1 MSEQS
6 DKHEMHLSPTSS
18 SFHRPRNHDQD
29 VLPTETPRQPPT
41 CNVAHTSLTP
51 TPTSRQCPNHD
62 QTIRSSFTPHDL
74 PTSQK
79 PLPDKRTHLAL
90 TSKSTCK
97 SKQSHSHCIKR
108 SSPTSIDPQF
118 CSSFS
123 VQSSDHL
130 GEGYLSSSI
139 SLSYCPHPDNV
150 SGCSASP
157 APAPS
162 THSSF
167 QDSTTHCA
175 ATSHSVMEVE
185 HQEHAPLCS
194 NIPPSFIDSPGSA
207 EVDKVHAPSF
217 RHQIFE
223 TSAPGSVYTSSPLY
237 APPPMLL
244 PSQSPAQPV
253 GHLEVHQASDRSSSG
268 YLFRGIPC
276 CAPSLPSLSDP
287 GMHSYSPPSSDLNED
302 SLAYA
307 IHAQDIAR
315 KCAQLPPFVQECS
328 NSPFRAQEGSEDVPF
343 PPEEVL
349 GPPKQ
354 SPTPEP
360 QEGSSPVT
368 FLNHETH
375 CICST
380 FSQVPYPVS
389 AYQQVSAGAAHDQL
403 EGNCSSLRRDFPAL
417 FDVLHQEGKC
427 PTESFPGSP
436 AQSFS
441 TPCSVPWA
449 QHPQYGTGLQGHIS
463 HISRCAAFHQ
473 TCPEPLAWSPI
484 AWNQHKPH
492 CSEGSSSLLCFGDN
506 VQRQKPPQR
515 VDLLHAVIVSRT
527 HKMALPTQGTFIPVT
542 ATAEVSDPSA
552 VANTWC
558 YTTAATYDPHEH
570 MVDQKCALNHSLQ
583 AQGFAAETEEFHP
596 DQMNSMKSQV
606 HLHEP
611 AELHSTATKE
621 VLGVH
626 HNLHLT
632 KNKQGDSAESKTRL
646 KDSHAKLRHSSLGVH
661 HPNSVC
667 HHHTKTKSQVF
678 TYKGSQILST
688 TKRNLRLHQPQ
699 DPTAYKPANHKT
711 LKMCHRCTKG
721 VVLRNKRNYGQINN
735 VQVLASNSIP
745 LSDFCTLICSLSE
758 GKAAQTTSS
767 SSSDN
772 KLPNKSSSYVTSR
785 DGQEELPEQEDT
797 GEQEGTA
804 NKKPCTYG
812 QELHMTGNVQRMFH
826 TGEVNVLEVLQ
837 VRGNGQQVL
846 QEEENTQLVLL
857 EEDGNVQQVIQ
868 EEDSNVQQVLQEE
881 DSNVQQVI
889 QEEDSNVQQVI
900 QEEDR
905 NVQQVIQEE
914 DSNVQ
919 QVIQEEDSNVQQVI
933 QEEDSNVQQ
942 VLQEEDSNVQQVL
955 QEEDRNVQ
963 QVLQEE
969 DRNVQQVLQEEE
981 NVQQVLQEERNVQQV
996 PQVKGNVQ
1004 QVFQEEKEN
1013 AQQVLPQKEENVQQ
1027 ILQEKE
1033 NVQQVIQEEKENV
1046 QQMTQAEEKNAQRQ
1060 PPLDGEDHQQLQI
1073 GDEIRAQKPSDEIHL
1088 RSVESENMLLVP
1100 GEIRGQPKQPDE
1112 TMIQL
1117 GKPHLSS
1124 ESPSLLKNKPLSRVL
1139 KKWYIHGQQPTLAA
1153 FSDSDK
1159 YKTCVATS
1167 QELQGHAPVNQG
1179 GSLQTGM
1186 SAPLTRPKKVA
1197 KLGGSQSAVSKAELL
1212 KNCVIVMVNK
1222 PRTTQA
1228 SADNHTHSQG
1238 SLFTLPKTAAD
1249 KYTHTKTQ
1257 NTSKP
1262 PSEYTWHKTTVSSSA
1277 LTIHTSDVRRVD
1289 NENPLS
1295 ERACQ
1300 RLKSAGS
1307 AVYPASII
1315 SAPKIRRVGC
1325 SRSQAEE
1332 TDEATRTLSLILE
1345 AADNIG
1351 DIRPTDTMQPSS
1363 SFLRRSHTVH
1373 LEAMNTPKSQKSC
1386 NGSDRNVKRVHSRES
1401 SPVNYD
1407 SWGAALR
1414 GQRHTVGICK
1424 PAETVR
1430 SKADAAKDFPIQSYA
1445 PRRSQDVKNTTKHGQ
1460 AKADPGQDTTDDSS
1474 GGTEIIYC
1482 SPGTQ
1487 LPTNSA
1493 TATRKK
1499 QIQEKQCKIIDDE
1512 RQLKKIM
1519 SLYKETCPTS
1529 SEDSTGTRA
1538 VTLKSRVKGLN
1549 GLRLLSEGEKK
1560 RVAVQTL
1567 RKFEKVCVVPI

>member
-1 MSEQS
+1 MVWLYPHIMSFLTMTGSACYWATCKTLPMSGQS

-18 SFHRPRNHDQD
+18 SFHQPRDHDQD

-51 TPTSRQCPNHD
+51 TPASRQCPNHD

-79 PLPDKRTHLAL
+79 PLPYKRTHLSL

-108 SSPTSIDPQF
+108 SSPTSTDPQL

-157 APAPS
+157 FPTPS
-162 THSSF
+162 TRPSF

-185 HQEHAPLCS
+185 HQEYATLCR
-194 NIPPSFIDSPGSA
+194 NIPPSFKDSPGSA
-207 EVDKVHAPSF
+207 EAYKVHAPSF

-223 TSAPGSVYTSSPLY
+223 TLAPGSVYTSSPLY
-237 APPPMLL
+237 APPPPPLS
-244 PSQSPAQPV
+244 SQSPAQPV
-253 GHLEVHQASDRSSSG
+253 GHLEVHQANDRSSSG
-268 YLFRGIPC
+268 YLFRGIPR
-276 CAPSLPSLSDP
+276 CAPSLSSLSDP
-287 GMHSYSPPSSDLNED
+287 GMRSYSPPSSVLNED

-307 IHAQDIAR
+307 AHAQDIAR
-315 KCAQLPPFVQECS
+315 KCAQLPPFVQKCS
-328 NSPFRAQEGSEDVPF
+328 TSPFSAQECSEDVPV

-349 GPPKQ
+349 GPPKL

-368 FLNHETH
+368 FPNHETY

-380 FSQVPYPVS
+380 FSQVPYPVN
-389 AYQQVSAGAAHDQL
+389 AYQQVSAGAAYDQL

-417 FDVLHQEGKC
+417 FDVLHPEGKC
-427 PTESFPGSP
+427 PTESLPGSP

-449 QHPQYGTGLQGHIS
+449 QHPQYGAGLRGYMS
-463 HISRCAAFHQ
+463 LISRCAAFRQ

-492 CSEGSSSLLCFGDN
+492 CCEGSSPLLCLGDN

-515 VDLLHAVIVSRT
+515 VDLLHAVIVSCT
-527 HKMALPTQGTFIPVT
+527 PKMALPTQSTFIPVT
-542 ATAEVSDPSA
+542 TTAEVSDPSA
-552 VANTWC
+552 VVNAWC
-558 YTTAATYDPHEH
+558 YTTAATYDPDEH
-570 MVDQKCALNHSLQ
+570 MVDQKCVLNHSLQ

-596 DQMNSMKSQV
+596 DQIINSMKSEV
-606 HLHEP
+606 RLHEP
-611 AELHSTATKE
+611 AELHSTATEE
-621 VLGVH
+621 VLRVH
-626 HNLHLT
+626 HKPHLK
-632 KNKQGDSAESKTRL
+632 KNKRGDSAESKTKL
-646 KDSHAKLRHSSLGVH
+646 KDSHAKLCHSSLGVH

-678 TYKGSQILST
+678 TYKGSRILST
-688 TKRNLRLHQPQ
+688 TKQNLRLHKPQ
-699 DPTAYKPANHKT
+699 DPENHKT
-711 LKMCHRCTKG
+711 LKMRHRRTKW
-721 VVLRNKRNYGQINN
+721 VVLRNKRNYGLINN

-745 LSDFCTLICSLSE
+745 LSDFCTLTCSLSE
-758 GKAAQTTSS
+758 GKAAQTISTSFN
-767 SSSDN
+767 DIE
-772 KLPNKSSSYVTSR
+772 LPNKSSSYVTSR

-804 NKKPCTYG
+804 NKKPCTYV
-812 QELHMTGNVQRMFH
+812 QEQHVTGNVQRMFH
-826 TGEVNVLEVLQ
+826 TGEANVLEVLQ
-837 VRGNGQQVL
+837 VKGNGQQVF
-846 QEEENTQLVLL
+846 QEEENAQQVLL

-868 EEDSNVQQVLQEE
+868 K
-881 DSNVQQVI
+881 
-889 QEEDSNVQQVI
+889 
-900 QEEDR
+900 EDR
-905 NVQQVIQEE
+905 NVQQVPQE
-914 DSNVQ
+914 
-919 QVIQEEDSNVQQVI
+919 
-933 QEEDSNVQQ
+933 
-942 VLQEEDSNVQQVL
+942 
-955 QEEDRNVQ
+955 
-963 QVLQEE
+963 
-969 DRNVQQVLQEEE
+969 EEE
-981 NVQQVLQEERNVQQV
+981 NVQQVLQEEGNVQQA

-1013 AQQVLPQKEENVQQ
+1013 AQQVLPKKEENVQQ

-1073 GDEIRAQKPSDEIHL
+1073 GDKIRPQKQFDEIHL
-1088 RSVESENMLLVP
+1088 RSVESENTLLVP
-1100 GEIRGQPKQPDE
+1100 GEIRGQPNKPDE

-1124 ESPSLLKNKPLSRVL
+1124 ESPSLLKTKALSRVL
-1139 KKWYIHGQQPTLAA
+1139 KKWYIHGQQPTFAVSSESELA
-1153 FSDSDK
+1153 K
-1159 YKTCVATS
+1159 YKTYVAKS

-1179 GSLQTGM
+1179 GSHQMGM

-1197 KLGGSQSAVSKAELL
+1197 KLGSSQSAELL
-1212 KNCVIVMVNK
+1212 KNCVIVVVNK

-1228 SADNHTHSQG
+1228 SADHHTHSQG

-1249 KYTHTKTQ
+1249 KSTDTKTL
-1257 NTSKP
+1257 NTSGP
-1262 PSEYTWHKTTVSSSA
+1262 TSEYTWHKTTVGSSA
-1277 LTIHTSDVRRVD
+1277 LTVHTSDVRRTD
-1289 NENPLS
+1289 NENHLT

-1325 SRSQAEE
+1325 SRSQADE

-1345 AADNIG
+1345 AVDNIG

-1363 SFLRRSHTVH
+1363 LSMRQSHTVH
-1373 LEAMNTPKSQKSC
+1373 LEATNPPKNLKSC
-1386 NGSDRNVKRVHSRES
+1386 GGSDGNVKSVHSRES
-1401 SPVNYD
+1401 SPTNYD
-1407 SWGAALR
+1407 SRGASLR
-1414 GQRHTVGICK
+1414 GQRRTAGICK
-1424 PAETVR
+1424 PAEAAR
-1430 SKADAAKDFPIQSYA
+1430 SKIDAAKDFPVQSHA
-1445 PRRSQDVKNTTKHGQ
+1445 PRRSWGVKNTIKHGQ
-1460 AKADPGQDTTDDSS
+1460 AKADLGQDTTDDSS

-1499 QIQEKQCKIIDDE
+1499 RIQEKQSKIIDDE
-1512 RQLKKIM
+1512 RLLKKIM

-1529 SEDSTGTRA
+1529 SEDSTGTRT

-1560 RVAVQTL
+1560 RVAVPTL
-1567 RKFEKVCVVPI
+1567 RKFEKVCVVPIWEPAHRKWLRKTCMLLFLSVLKERFIFYF